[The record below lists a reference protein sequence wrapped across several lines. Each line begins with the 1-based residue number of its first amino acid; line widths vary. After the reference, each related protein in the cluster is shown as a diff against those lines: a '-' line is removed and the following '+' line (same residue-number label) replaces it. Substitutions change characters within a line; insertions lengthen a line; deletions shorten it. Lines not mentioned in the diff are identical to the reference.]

1 MNYILFIIFL
11 FNNEIQKIF
20 CKNQNLFEIIKNN
33 YNSNNNYE
41 SSYIIQD
48 EIQKFFETKENLFHI
63 PIYIS
68 IIDLT
73 NINILNISNS
83 RDSYLN
89 NYNNL
94 LGVSNKVI
102 INSEE
107 NKNKNKVIKVFL
119 NGTFAIKN
127 NSNLDDM
134 IYNKIIIEKEDYNID
149 LYFLK
154 NRYMSQYKNINEQNQ
169 KLLKFYDMNILFYNN
184 ENILHK
190 DIEKNDLVILKKLEN
205 NLTLNEDD
213 YSIIINNCIKDFIK
227 DSYPVKLK
235 NKVSTWLK
243 IRNELNTLLNLKHC
257 KVNLYNYMIIPDIK
271 KIKEKI
277 ENIEKNLIHV
287 LFFVENRDNNFVEFN
302 KSINDLAKILK
313 IYNVSQTDEKIDLYF
328 YILTLISMALIIY
341 LLCKISKEFK
351 ISYFKKVK

>member
-20 CKNQNLFEIIKNN
+20 CKNQNLFGIIKNN

-119 NGTFAIKN
+119 NGTFAIKK
-127 NSNLDDM
+127 M
-134 IYNKIIIEKEDYNID
+134 I
-149 LYFLK
+149 
-154 NRYMSQYKNINEQNQ
+154 
-169 KLLKFYDMNILFYNN
+169 
-184 ENILHK
+184 
-190 DIEKNDLVILKKLEN
+190 
-205 NLTLNEDD
+205 
-213 YSIIINNCIKDFIK
+213 
-227 DSYPVKLK
+227 
-235 NKVSTWLK
+235 
-243 IRNELNTLLNLKHC
+243 
-257 KVNLYNYMIIPDIK
+257 
-271 KIKEKI
+271 
-277 ENIEKNLIHV
+277 
-287 LFFVENRDNNFVEFN
+287 
-302 KSINDLAKILK
+302 
-313 IYNVSQTDEKIDLYF
+313 
-328 YILTLISMALIIY
+328 
-341 LLCKISKEFK
+341 
-351 ISYFKKVK
+351 